1 MHLFAGAGGGLLADL
16 ILGHKPIIA
25 VEWDKYGC
33 QVLRARAADGW
44 FPGLQVWEGDVR
56 MFDPSDYAGRVDS
69 IHAGFPCQDISSAGN
84 QAGLSEGTRSGLYRE
99 VLRIADIVRPRY
111 LFLENVA
118 AILANE
124 WLGTVLG
131 DLAAR
136 GYDARWTCLPASAT
150 GAPHYRDR
158 WWCLAERRRH
168 VGYSRSTASRRD
180 AGGIFEAQKKSSGK
194 RLQNG
199 GVSNGF
205 GNAGEDVPNTD
216 SIGELQPQRG
226 QREQRGWL
234 GDLGE
239 EDVAD
244 TASERTR
251 ENHSRL
257 WEGISGTGG
266 GEGTKAKNVADTHG
280 EVCSRLP
287 SGTEKEKP
295 FIGILRQN
303 VAHPMLQ
310 RSQGEQPRIVDQS
323 QRERQE
329 QRPDRPCGDGDG
341 WRATESGMGRV
352 VDGLAPELDGG
363 WWSAEPNVGRTATG
377 IPNRA
382 ARIKALGNGQVPIQ
396 AATAWMILGGP
407 ITQ

>member
-1 MHLFAGAGGGLLADL
+1 MNTMHLFAGAGGGLLADL
-16 ILGHKPIIA
+16 ILGHTPVIA
-25 VEWDKYGC
+25 VEWDKYAC
-33 QVLRARAADGW
+33 QVLRKRTADGW

-56 MFDPSDYAGRVDS
+56 LFDPSEYAGRMDCIS
-69 IHAGFPCQDISSAGN
+69 AGFPCTDLSSAGN

-99 VLRIADIVRPRY
+99 VLRIADIVRPRF

-136 GYDARWTCLPASAT
+136 GYDARWTCLPASAA

-158 WWCLAERRRH
+158 WWCLAER
-168 VGYSRSTASRRD
+168 AD
-180 AGGIFEAQKKSSGK
+180 ADSS
-194 RLQNG
+194 
-199 GVSNGF
+199 
-205 GNAGEDVPNTD
+205 
-216 SIGELQPQRG
+216 GELQPQGCECEHRG
-226 QREQRGWL
+226 RV
-234 GDLGE
+234 GDLG

-310 RSQGEQPRIVDQS
+310 RSEGEQPSIADQS
-323 QRERQE
+323 QRQGPE
-329 QRPDRPCGDGDG
+329 QRQDRPCSDGDG
-341 WRATESGMGRV
+341 RGSTESDLGGM
-352 VDGLAPELDGG
+352 VDGLASELDAD
-363 WWSAEPNVGRTATG
+363 WWSTEPDVGRTATG
-377 IPNRA
+377 VPNRS

-396 AATAWMILGGP
+396 AATAWVILGGP